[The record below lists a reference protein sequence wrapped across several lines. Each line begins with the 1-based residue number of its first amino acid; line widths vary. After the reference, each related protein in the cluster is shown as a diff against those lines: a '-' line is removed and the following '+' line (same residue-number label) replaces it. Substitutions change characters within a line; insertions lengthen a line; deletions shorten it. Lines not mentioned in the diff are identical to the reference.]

1 MKRKVMALT
10 LALGLSLGL
19 AACGGS
25 KTEAPAKD
33 DKAATEQSA
42 ENAQTKDAAATDAKE
57 GEKTDANAEQK
68 TDADAEQKTIEATIT
83 EKKDMMLVIKD
94 ADGKEYPVSI
104 SDPKAI
110 EGYDSLAAGDN
121 VEITYT
127 GEMSETDS
135 FNGEI
140 ISIVKK

>member
-57 GEKTDANAEQK
+57 GEK

>member
-33 DKAATEQSA
+33 DKAVTEQSA

-57 GEKTDANAEQK
+57 GEK

>member
-10 LALGLSLGL
+10 LVLGLSLGL

-68 TDADAEQKTIEATIT
+68 TIEATIT

-121 VEITYT
+121 VQITYT

>member
-33 DKAATEQSA
+33 DKPATEQSA

-57 GEKTDANAEQK
+57 GEK

>member
-57 GEKTDANAEQK
+57 GEKTEAN
-68 TDADAEQKTIEATIT
+68 AEQKTIEATIT

>member
-33 DKAATEQSA
+33 DKAVTEQSA

-57 GEKTDANAEQK
+57 GEKTDAN
-68 TDADAEQKTIEATIT
+68 AEQKTIEATIT

>member
-19 AACGGS
+19 AACDGS

-57 GEKTDANAEQK
+57 GEKTDAN
-68 TDADAEQKTIEATIT
+68 AEQKTIEATIT

>member
-57 GEKTDANAEQK
+57 GEKTDA
-68 TDADAEQKTIEATIT
+68 DAEQKTIEATIT

-110 EGYDSLAAGDN
+110 EGYDSLAVGDN